1 MATLKLNNKNM
12 AGASG
17 PGQRSRNAEGEM
29 RAPVRGK
36 GLSRPR
42 QSLEKAQGERQERQ
56 AQFEQRRNDENSN
69 RPGGFSGPGDSGPRE
84 NRGSSNSNENG
95 HGGSNSQPRPERPRF
110 ADRHRQEGQHASRN
124 PGQGPRQAM
133 NQGEQGQSRGAY
145 GRPPERDS
153 RDSRGPQGDRGDKG
167 DRGERSGGGY
177 QGGQHSGGQHHGG
190 QYPQQ
195 QGPRQ
200 GMGQGGGGGGG
211 GYQRDQGPRYE
222 DRRPARNE
230 WQPQDSRSEQR
241 NDARQQQPQQDQYQ
255 PRRQEG
261 NYGRPPE
268 HAGRDSRDAR
278 PAGQYPRNEQ
288 RNEQRPPYQQRPQ
301 FDGREAPASRDSRD
315 TRGPRDD
322 RNSGGQYPQRSQP
335 YQARSGQGEG
345 SGSYQQ
351 RQQQER
357 DQQQQRPRFD
367 DRRPAQFDSR
377 DGRDSQGRR
386 ESYSQQQPYSNVGQA
401 PQQEPRRDQRRA
413 SGPRPAGA
421 YQQHGSN
428 GPSGQGYPARPYQGN
443 QGKAAPRSRDDD
455 DDDDDDHYVDPNKAE
470 GVRLSKH
477 MGVLGMAS
485 RREADEWI
493 AAGWVRVDGK
503 LAVLGQ
509 RVGLDPTHLKIEVD
523 QLANKEQAK
532 RVTILLNKPI
542 GLVSGQAEDGYEN
555 ASTLIRSDT
564 HWADDTSGLKY
575 HIGHSRSLAPAGRLD
590 IDSTGLLVLTQDGRI
605 AKLLIGEDSKIEKE
619 YLVRVE
625 YEGRGGVK
633 SDTGR
638 LPDADLELLN
648 HGLELDGLQ
657 LKPAKVSWQNED
669 QLRFVLREGRKRQI
683 RRMCEQVGLKVVG
696 LRRVR
701 IGRISLGNLP
711 VGQWRF
717 LTPWERFD

>member
-56 AQFEQRRNDENSN
+56 TQFEQRS
-69 RPGGFSGPGDSGPRE
+69 GGFTGQAGPGPQDVRDH
-84 NRGSSNSNENG
+84 RSSNSNENG

-110 ADRHRQEGQHASRN
+110 ADRHRQGSQHTSRN
-124 PGQGPRQAM
+124 PGQGPRQSM
-133 NQGEQGQSRGAY
+133 NQAQGEQGQSRGAY
-145 GRPPERDS
+145 GRPPERDARDS
-153 RDSRGPQGDRGDKG
+153 RDSHDSRGPQG

-177 QGGQHSGGQHHGG
+177 QGGQHQGGQHHGGSHQGG

-195 QGPRQ
+195 QGARQ
-200 GMGQGGGGGGG
+200 GMGQGGGGSG
-211 GYQRDQGPRYE
+211 GYQRDDSPRYE

-230 WQPQDSRSEQR
+230 WQPQDSRPEQR
-241 NDARQQQPQQDQYQ
+241 NDVRQQQPQQDQYQ

-278 PAGQYPRNEQ
+278 PTGPYPRNEQ
-288 RNEQRPPYQQRPQ
+288 RPQYQQRPQ

-315 TRGPRDD
+315 SRDARGPRDD

-377 DGRDSQGRR
+377 DGQGRR
-386 ESYSQQQPYSNVGQA
+386 EPYSQQPYSQQT

-421 YQQHGSN
+421 YQPHGSN

-443 QGKAAPRSRDDD
+443 QGNQGKAAPRSRDEDD

-509 RVGLDPTHLKIEVD
+509 RVGLDPTNLKIEVD

-532 RVTILLNKPI
+532 RVTILMNKPI

-564 HWADDTSGLKY
+564 HWAEDTSGLQY

>member
-12 AGASG
+12 AGAPG

-56 AQFEQRRNDENSN
+56 AQFEQHRNDENSN
-69 RPGGFSGPGDSGPRE
+69 RPGGFSGRAEPGTRDTRSP
-84 NRGSSNSNENG
+84 NSNAQG
-95 HGGSNSQPRPERPRF
+95 HGGSNSSPRPERPRF
-110 ADRHRQEGQHASRN
+110 ADRHRQEGSRSSQN
-124 PGQGPRQAM
+124 PGQGARHSA
-133 NQGEQGQSRGAY
+133 QGENRGSY
-145 GRPPERDS
+145 GRPPERDARES
-153 RDSRGPQGDRGDKG
+153 RDSHDSRGPRDDRN
-167 DRGERSGGGY
+167 ERSGAGYQGGHY
-177 QGGQHSGGQHHGG
+177 QGGQHQGGQH
-190 QYPQQ
+190 PQQ
-195 QGPRQ
+195 QGLRH
-200 GMGQGGGGGGG
+200 GVGQGGGGGAGSSG
-211 GYQRDQGPRYE
+211 GYQRDNGPRYE

-230 WQPQDSRSEQR
+230 WQPQDARPEQR
-241 NDARQQQPQQDQYQ
+241 HDSRHEQPQQGHSQ

-261 NYGRPPE
+261 QYGRPPE
-268 HAGRDSRDAR
+268 HASRDSRESRDSR
-278 PAGQYPRNEQ
+278 PAGQYPRSEQ
-288 RNEQRPPYQQRPQ
+288 QRQPYQQRPQ
-301 FDGREAPASRDSRD
+301 FDGREAPGARDA
-315 TRGPRDD
+315 RGPRDGS
-322 RNSGGQYPQRSQP
+322 NAGGGQYPQRSQSYP
-335 YQARSGQGEG
+335 SRDGQGASS
-345 SGSYQQ
+345 SGYQQ

-377 DGRDSQGRR
+377 DGQARR
-386 ESYSQQQPYSNVGQA
+386 EPYSQQQQQPYSQQ

-421 YQQHGSN
+421 YQPQGSN
-428 GPSGQGYPARPYQGN
+428 GPGYPARPYQP
-443 QGKAAPRSRDDD
+443 KAAPRSRDSDD

-509 RVGLDPTHLKIEVD
+509 RVGLDTANLKIEVD

-564 HWADDTSGLKY
+564 HWTDDTSGLKY

-625 YEGRGGVK
+625 YEGRSGVK